1 MSKLAFSL
9 NRAPIGGRFGLAAVP
24 SPAVAGQMYEVSVV
38 VAWTLMACVMT
49 PDCTSS

>member
-1 MSKLAFSL
+1 MSKLAFNR
-9 NRAPIGGRFGLAAVP
+9 NRAPIGGRFGLAADP

-38 VAWTLMACVMT
+38 SAWTRMAWVMT

>member
-1 MSKLAFSL
+1 MLKLAFSL
-9 NRAPIGGRFGLAAVP
+9 NRAPIGGRFGLFADP

-38 VAWTLMACVMT
+38 VAWTRMAWVMA